1 MALKHA
7 VTDTDNNFSINAT
20 TRAIKNESVNKTL
33 LIQYDHNSERFSFE
47 IPKEVEGHEM
57 DKCDKI
63 EVHYVNIDAKT
74 QQQSRGV
81 YTVEDAR
88 VSEQDGSM
96 LVFSWLIPQT
106 ATKYVGSLNFLV
118 RFTCIGDAGELLYV
132 WNTAIFSGIMV
143 SSGIYN
149 SEFVLEEY
157 RDVLE
162 KWKAEIQAFKLL
174 DLQQT
179 EESQAS
185 GGVNTWTAS
194 FDDGSPE
201 GFKRT
206 FKVRNGKAGADG
218 ANGVSG
224 KSAYDIAVEAGT
236 FTGSEEE
243 FAQSLIVPQIFK
255 NGQKLKNFTLTLSG
269 TALYIT
275 TSTE

>member
-7 VTDTDNNFSINAT
+7 VTDTDNNFSINAV
-20 TRAIKNESVNKTL
+20 TRAIRNESVNKTL

-157 RDVLE
+157 LDVLE
-162 KWKAEIQAFKLL
+162 KWKADIQAFKLL

-218 ANGVSG
+218 VAG
-224 KSAYDIAVEAGT
+224 KSAYNLVYEAGL
-236 FTGSEEE
+236 FTGTEEE
-243 FAQSLIVPQIFK
+243 FMKRLMCPEFYEVRGGEEIRLNKVKFQ
-255 NGQKLKNFTLTLSG
+255 LSG
-269 TALYIT
+269 SVLNIT
-275 TSTE
+275 TE

>member
-118 RFTCIGDAGELLYV
+118 RFTCLADDKVTPIYV

-143 SSGIYN
+143 SNGIYN
-149 SEFVLEEY
+149 TDFVLEEY
-157 RDVLE
+157 CDALE
-162 KWKAEIQAFKLL
+162 QWKAACNAHALMELN
-174 DLQQT
+174 QT
-179 EESQAS
+179 QWGSEEN
-185 GGVNTWTAS
+185 GGVNVWTATIQ
-194 FDDGSPE
+194 GMGE
-201 GFKRT
+201 KT
-206 FKVRNGKAGADG
+206 FEVKDG
-218 ANGVSG
+218 AQGNPG
-224 KSAYDIAVEAGT
+224 KSAFEIAKEKDPSIVDEADFLARLRPAEFYSEGT
-236 FTGSEEE
+236 
-243 FAQSLIVPQIFK
+243 
-255 NGQKLKNFTLTLSG
+255 KLNKVVFSHEGTTLK
-269 TALYIT
+269 IT
-275 TSTE
+275 TN